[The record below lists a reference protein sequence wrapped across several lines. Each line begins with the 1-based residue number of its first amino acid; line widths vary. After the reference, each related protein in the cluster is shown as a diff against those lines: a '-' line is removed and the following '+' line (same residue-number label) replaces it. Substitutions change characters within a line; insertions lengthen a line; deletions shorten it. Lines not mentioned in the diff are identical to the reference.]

1 MKPLFEKRKQIDNIF
16 LYVSIFKLVKS
27 YLVLIS
33 DEEGMGIG
41 TVTLGIPSVI
51 ENMKTSSASHQI
63 FGVQSKI
70 LSKIIVEKMS
80 SDLKEPVLLLLFLKH
95 IKEDQEVIKPL
106 MELLKEALIEVS
118 QKKMKY

>member
-1 MKPLFEKRKQIDNIF
+1 MKPIVEKRKQIDSIF
-16 LYVSIFKLVKS
+16 LYISIFKLVKS

-41 TVTLGIPSVI
+41 TVTLGIPSII
-51 ENMKTSSASHQI
+51 ENIKTSSASHQI

-95 IKEDQEVIKPL
+95 IKEDQEVTKPL
-106 MELLKEALIEVS
+106 MELLKEALIEIS
-118 QKKMKY
+118 QKSMK

>member
-1 MKPLFEKRKQIDNIF
+1 MKPLIEKKKQIDNIF

-33 DEEGMGIG
+33 VEEGMFIG
-41 TVTLGIPSVI
+41 TVTLGIPSII
-51 ENMKTSSASHQI
+51 EKMKASSASHQI

-70 LSKIIVEKMS
+70 LSKIIVEKIS

-95 IKEDQEVIKPL
+95 IKEDQEITKPL
-106 MELLKEALIEVS
+106 LELLKEVLIEIS
-118 QKKMKY
+118 QK

>member
-1 MKPLFEKRKQIDNIF
+1 MKPLIEKRKQIDSVF
-16 LYVSIFKLVKS
+16 LYISIFKLVKS

-41 TVTLGIPSVI
+41 TVTLGIPPVI

-70 LSKIIVEKMS
+70 LSKIIVEKIS
-80 SDLKEPVLLLLFLKH
+80 SDLKEPALLLLFLKH
-95 IKEDQEVIKPL
+95 VKEDQEVSKPL
-106 MELLKEALIEVS
+106 MELLKEALDEIS
-118 QKKMKY
+118 QK

>member
-1 MKPLFEKRKQIDNIF
+1 MKPLIEKRKKIGGIF
-16 LYVSIFKLVKS
+16 LHISIFKLVKS

-41 TVTLGIPSVI
+41 TVALGIPSVI

-70 LSKIIVEKMS
+70 LSKIIVEKIS

-95 IKEDQEVIKPL
+95 IKEDQEVTKPL
-106 MELLKEALIEVS
+106 MELLKEALIEIS
-118 QKKMKY
+118 QKSMK

>member
-1 MKPLFEKRKQIDNIF
+1 MKPLIEKQKKIDNIC
-16 LYVSIFKLVKS
+16 LHISIFKLAKS
-27 YLVLIS
+27 YLLLIS

-41 TVTLGIPSVI
+41 TVTLGIPSII
-51 ENMKTSSASHQI
+51 ENMKMSSASHQI

-106 MELLKEALIEVS
+106 MDLLKEALIEIS
-118 QKKMKY
+118 QS

>member
-1 MKPLFEKRKQIDNIF
+1 MKPLIEKRKKIGSIF
-16 LYVSIFKLVKS
+16 FHISIFKLVKS

-41 TVTLGIPSVI
+41 TVTLGIPPII

-70 LSKIIVEKMS
+70 LSKIIVEKIS

-95 IKEDQEVIKPL
+95 VKEDQEVTKPL
-106 MELLKEALIEVS
+106 MELLKEALIEIS
-118 QKKMKY
+118 QKKVE

>member
-1 MKPLFEKRKQIDNIF
+1 MKPLIEKRKKIDNIY
-16 LYVSIFKLVKS
+16 LHISIFKLVKS

-41 TVTLGIPSVI
+41 TVTLGIPAVI
-51 ENMKTSSASHQI
+51 ENVKTSSASHQI

-106 MELLKEALIEVS
+106 MKLLKEALIEIS
-118 QKKMKY
+118 QS

>member
-1 MKPLFEKRKQIDNIF
+1 MKPLIEKQKKIDNIC
-16 LYVSIFKLVKS
+16 LHISIFKLVKS
-27 YLVLIS
+27 YLLLIS

-41 TVTLGIPSVI
+41 TVTLGIPSII

-70 LSKIIVEKMS
+70 LSKIIVEKMT

-106 MELLKEALIEVS
+106 MDLLKEVLIEIS
-118 QKKMKY
+118 QS

>member
-1 MKPLFEKRKQIDNIF
+1 MKPLIEKQKKIDNIC
-16 LYVSIFKLVKS
+16 LHISIFKLLKS

-41 TVTLGIPSVI
+41 TVTLGIPSII

-80 SDLKEPVLLLLFLKH
+80 SDLKEPVLLLLFLRH
-95 IKEDQEVIKPL
+95 VKEDQEVIKPL
-106 MELLKEALIEVS
+106 MDLLKEALIEIS
-118 QKKMKY
+118 QS

>member
-1 MKPLFEKRKQIDNIF
+1 MEPIVEKREQIDGIF
-16 LYVSIFKLVKS
+16 LYISIFKLVKS

-41 TVTLGIPSVI
+41 TVTLGIPSII

-70 LSKIIVEKMS
+70 LSKIIVEKIS
-80 SDLKEPVLLLLFLKH
+80 SYFKEPVLLLLFLKH
-95 IKEDQEVIKPL
+95 IKEDQEVTKPL
-106 MELLKEALIEVS
+106 MELLKEALIEIS
-118 QKKMKY
+118 KK

>member
-1 MKPLFEKRKQIDNIF
+1 MKPLIEKRKKIDNVY
-16 LYVSIFKLVKS
+16 LYISIFKLVKS

-41 TVTLGIPSVI
+41 TVTLGIPSII

-106 MELLKEALIEVS
+106 MDLLKEALIEIS
-118 QKKMKY
+118 QN

>member
-1 MKPLFEKRKQIDNIF
+1 MKPLIEKQKQIDNNF

-41 TVTLGIPSVI
+41 TVTLGIPSLI

-63 FGVQSKI
+63 FGIQSKI
-70 LSKIIVEKMS
+70 LSKIIVDKIS

-95 IKEDQEVIKPL
+95 IKEDQKITKPL
-106 MELLKEALIEVS
+106 IELLKEALIEIT
-118 QKKMKY
+118 QK

>member
-1 MKPLFEKRKQIDNIF
+1 MKPLIEKQKKIDNIC
-16 LYVSIFKLVKS
+16 LHISIFKLVKS

-41 TVTLGIPSVI
+41 TVTLGIPSII
-51 ENMKTSSASHQI
+51 EKMKTSSASHQI

-80 SDLKEPVLLLLFLKH
+80 SDLKEPVL
-95 IKEDQEVIKPL
+95 
-106 MELLKEALIEVS
+106 
-118 QKKMKY
+118 

>member
-1 MKPLFEKRKQIDNIF
+1 MKPLIEKQKKIDNIC
-16 LYVSIFKLVKS
+16 LHISIFKLVKS
-27 YLVLIS
+27 YLLLIS

-41 TVTLGIPSVI
+41 TVTLGIPSII
-51 ENMKTSSASHQI
+51 ENMKMSSASHQI

-106 MELLKEALIEVS
+106 MDLLKEALIEIS
-118 QKKMKY
+118 QS